1 MTLLARLDRLPLSRP
16 HYVLLLIGGLGYTF
30 DGMDSAIVAFLMP
43 SAQTVWH
50 LGNGALGLIGSAS
63 PFGFLF
69 GAVAAG
75 LLGDRIGR
83 RKVMMWALAFYA
95 FFSLVASVSPGYDVF
110 LSARVLAG
118 AGAGAESAIIAP
130 FLSEFV
136 PAARR
141 GWFVGALAGFFSF
154 GFVAAALLGRFIVP
168 ALPDGWRWAQV
179 VTALPVVM
187 LLWWRRTLP
196 ESPRYLLS
204 SGDLPGAE
212 RVVADLERRV
222 EKATGKPLPP
232 VPEPAAPVPG
242 PAASST
248 PSVGLFAALKYL
260 WSGRMARRTAITW
273 LIWFVITFSYYGFF
287 SWIPSLLVQRG
298 ITVTKSFD
306 FSLIIYL
313 AQIPGYFSAAWLSE
327 RLDRK
332 NVIALYL
339 TGSAI
344 SAFWLSQTTDPASI
358 TTAGAV
364 LSFFLNGTYAG
375 VYSYTP
381 EVFPTWI
388 RATGTGMS
396 SAFGRIGSILAP
408 SIIGVSAASFGFGG
422 VFGLTTGVLGAG
434 VICTLLFGIRTKGR
448 SLEHLTESALAAQDA
463 SAAGPPASESPASEP
478 PAPEPPAP
486 EPPAPERKITT

>member
-16 HYVLLLIGGLGYTF
+16 HYLLLLLGGLGYTF
-30 DGMDSAIVAFLMP
+30 DGMDSAVVAFLMP
-43 SAQTVWH
+43 SAQKVWH
-50 LGNGALGLIGSAS
+50 LDNGALGLIGSAS

-69 GAVAAG
+69 GAAAAG

-95 FFSLVASVSPGYDVF
+95 LFSVVASVAPTYEVF
-110 LSARVLAG
+110 LAARILAG

-154 GFVAAALLGRFIVP
+154 GFVAAALIGRFVVP
-168 ALPDGWRWAQV
+168 TLPQGWRIAQV
-179 VTALPVVM
+179 VTAVPVLM
-187 LLWWRRTLP
+187 LLWWRRSLP
-196 ESPRYLLS
+196 ESPRYLLAR
-204 SGDLPGAE
+204 GDTAGAE
-212 RVVADLERRV
+212 RVVVDLERRV
-222 EKATGKPLPP
+222 EEATGGPLPP
-232 VPEPAAPVPG
+232 VPPEVATTALAPARPAIG
-242 PAASST
+242 PLST
-248 PSVGLFAALKYL
+248 LRYL
-260 WSGRMARRTAITW
+260 WSGGMARRTAVTW

-287 SWIPSLLVQRG
+287 SWIPTLLVERG
-298 ITVTKSFD
+298 ITVTKSFE
-306 FSLIIYL
+306 FSIIIYL

-339 TGSAI
+339 TGSAV
-344 SAFWLSQTTDPASI
+344 SAFWLSQTSTPVSI
-358 TTAGAV
+358 TVAGAV

-388 RATGTGMS
+388 RASGTGLS

-408 SIIGVSAASFGFGG
+408 TIIGLSAAGFGFGG
-422 VFGLTTGVLGAG
+422 VFGLTTAVLAIGV
-434 VICTLLFGIRTKGR
+434 VCTVLFGVSTAGR
-448 SLEHLTESALAAQDA
+448 SLEDV
-463 SAAGPPASESPASEP
+463 SEPSPAAA
-478 PAPEPPAP
+478 APRHTPHKKEAV
-486 EPPAPERKITT
+486 R